1 MKIKSF
7 FRKIGSFIVTKE
19 IFEDEVLSKRLYKY
33 FLIGLLIRLVL
44 LPFFFQRD
52 ILSTYQRAAQTVF
65 NGILGADFQQF
76 IIHLLHSGYLFLI
89 KPLIPNLD
97 NLVKILL
104 NTDTWTSWIDFN
116 SNMYVYR
123 ILSLFKFPY
132 LILDFACIFIL
143 IRLIYDKEPLK
154 RLKVF
159 KFWMFNPLVI
169 FITYMFA
176 RHEIIAIFI
185 ALLSLLLAKYNRK
198 YWSIILLAIGVA
210 MRFFPLMIL
219 PLLII
224 FLARKKKDYIILFS
238 IGILGLLALEGF
250 SDLYFGRSVI
260 FSLLNA
266 EQFNYIIS
274 AKLPLII
281 HDNIFIFIAAYFIL
295 IFSFLHQKNK
305 TFELFLN
312 YSGMV
317 YLLYVAIS
325 FFHPQ
330 YLMWVIPFII
340 LVFVRKNSLYYYH
353 LLQFA
358 LLMIVL
364 IYWGD
369 LVTKFLFAPIDIK
382 YVLYTAGP
390 IPIINRFYD
399 PVKFVN
405 IFRSIFTAV
414 SLWMMYLIY
423 RDNKDI
429 LLGENDK
436 NHIIAG

>member
-1 MKIKSF
+1 MKVKSF
-7 FRKIGSFIVTKE
+7 FRKIGSSIVTKE

-33 FLIGLLIRLVL
+33 FLIGLLIRLIL

-97 NLVKILL
+97 NLTKILL

-116 SNMYVYR
+116 SSIYVYR
-123 ILSLFKFPY
+123 VLSLFKFPY

-176 RHEIIAIFI
+176 RHEIIAVFI

-198 YWSIILLAIGVA
+198 YWSIILMAIGVA
-210 MRFFPLMIL
+210 MRFFPIMIL

-224 FLARKKKDYIILFS
+224 FLARKKKDYVILFS

-250 SDLYFGRSVI
+250 SHLYFGRSVI
-260 FSLLNA
+260 FSLLNT
-266 EQFNYIIS
+266 QHFDYILS
-274 AKLPLII
+274 AKLDLII
-281 HDNIFIFIAAYFIL
+281 HDRIYIFIVAYFIL
-295 IFSFLHQKNK
+295 IFSFIHQKDKN
-305 TFELFLN
+305 FELFLN

-317 YLLYVAIS
+317 FLLYVATC

-330 YLMWVIPFII
+330 YLMWAIPFII

-353 LLQFA
+353 LLQFT
-358 LLMIVL
+358 LLMVVL

-369 LVTKFLFAPIDIK
+369 LVTKF
-382 YVLYTAGP
+382 
-390 IPIINRFYD
+390 
-399 PVKFVN
+399 
-405 IFRSIFTAV
+405 
-414 SLWMMYLIY
+414 
-423 RDNKDI
+423 
-429 LLGENDK
+429 
-436 NHIIAG
+436 

>member
-1 MKIKSF
+1 MKVKSF
-7 FRKIGSFIVTKE
+7 FRKIGSSIVTKE
-19 IFEDEVLSKRLYKY
+19 IFEDKILSKLLYKY

-76 IIHLLHSGYLFLI
+76 LIHLLHSGYLFLI

-97 NLVKILL
+97 NLAKILL
-104 NTDTWTSWIDFN
+104 NTNTWTSWIDFN
-116 SNMYVYR
+116 SNIYVYR
-123 ILSLFKFPY
+123 ILALFKFPY
-132 LILDFACIFIL
+132 LVLDFACIFIL

-169 FITYMFA
+169 FITYIFA

-185 ALLSLLLAKYNRK
+185 ALLALLLAKYNRK
-198 YWSIILLAIGVA
+198 YWSIILMAIGVA
-210 MRFFPLMIL
+210 MRFFPIMIL

-250 SDLYFGRSVI
+250 SHLYFGRSVI

-295 IFSFLHQKNK
+295 IFSFLHHKNR

-330 YLMWVIPFII
+330 YLMWTIPFII

-369 LVTKFLFAPIDIK
+369 LVTKFLFAPIDIQ

-423 RDNKDI
+423 KDNRNISKI
-429 LLGENDK
+429 VNND
-436 NHIIAG
+436 G